1 MSTTRQHRLVLN
13 WIAAALLPLSLAG
26 NAFASGHQG
35 PPAKPSA
42 SNDDDRRRD
51 DEDNRVVIERADAD
65 ATLTYLFIHGQ
76 HFGVHEPVV
85 LLGGTQLSVESWSP
99 TDVVVRLPL
108 GVSAAT
114 YRLVLVKK
122 DGAVALFDV
131 YVVDP
136 PAGGTSSGPTGPT
149 GPQGP
154 VGQPGAQGP
163 AGPAGP
169 PGATGSQGP
178 AGPAGPPGATG
189 TLGLNGTPG
198 ATGPQGPAGPA
209 GPPGA
214 TGPQGLAGTPGATG
228 PQGLNGTP
236 GATGP
241 QGPAGPP
248 GATGAQGSVGP
259 AGAIGPTGPQGLA
272 GTAGATG
279 QQGPAGPPGATG
291 AQGPVGPTG
300 AIGPAGAQGPG
311 GPQGPAGPAGPQGP
325 QGFAGAMGPPG
336 PTGQAGPA
344 GATGPAGPQ
353 GPTGAAGLLGATG
366 PQGPPGVPGVPGT
379 GAVVF
384 NTPPSAVAN
393 CKALLAATS
402 AHPSGVYWLK
412 ADDGT
417 LYLAFCDMNTDG
429 GGWTAVFS
437 GLNGSPNVFDH
448 FDTGY
453 AGICTDPANRC
464 LRRAPTSIDPT
475 LTEIA
480 VSCGGAMVKF
490 PINNAVYQLLTG
502 ASQNQWASLPATASS
517 IGVTPVNPNAFPR
530 MMWTGL
536 GANASFIF
544 DSQDLAGGAQ
554 FVFASSY
561 NFQTVFD
568 GCNGQPDTS
577 SIVRVFYR

>member
-65 ATLTYLFIHGQ
+65 VTLNYLFIHGQ

-163 AGPAGP
+163 DGPAGP
-169 PGATGSQGP
+169 PGATGS
-178 AGPAGPPGATG
+178 
-189 TLGLNGTPG
+189 
-198 ATGPQGPAGPA
+198 QGPAGPA

-300 AIGPAGAQGPG
+300 AIGPAG
-311 GPQGPAGPAGPQGP
+311 
-325 QGFAGAMGPPG
+325 
-336 PTGQAGPA
+336 
-344 GATGPAGPQ
+344 PQ

-366 PQGPPGVPGVPGT
+366 PQGPPGVPGAPGT

-475 LTEIA
+475 LT
-480 VSCGGAMVKF
+480 
-490 PINNAVYQLLTG
+490 
-502 ASQNQWASLPATASS
+502 
-517 IGVTPVNPNAFPR
+517 
-530 MMWTGL
+530 
-536 GANASFIF
+536 
-544 DSQDLAGGAQ
+544 
-554 FVFASSY
+554 
-561 NFQTVFD
+561 
-568 GCNGQPDTS
+568 
-577 SIVRVFYR
+577 